1 MDTFGAHSL
10 MAKKHEQLRKT
21 IDKTAVVTQETE
33 ETGTVKPAA
42 PTETEQ
48 PVIKHSSLPQA
59 QDNKKWAYQSF
70 LRQHEQLSAEIF
82 YSLHRQ
88 PKV

>member
-21 IDKTAVVTQETE
+21 IDKTVIVTPETE
-33 ETGTVKPAA
+33 ETGTVKPVA

-48 PVIKHSSLPQA
+48 PIVKQRSLPQA
-59 QDNKKWAYQSF
+59 QDRKKWAYQSF
-70 LRQHEQLSAEIF
+70 LKQHNQLSAEIF